1 MPPHS
6 HPPPVRRILAATDF
20 SRASDLAL
28 QRAARLAHQFGARLT
43 LLHVL
48 PASPLGEAWELL
60 AGIFQ
65 DNPSVSDGT
74 EARSTAEAELAHRA
88 ERLAS
93 EYRLEIGTQVL
104 DGRAARQIAEHARE
118 QADIDLIVIGAH
130 GQHALRDFFVGST
143 AQKLLRL
150 APCGVLL
157 VRQPPAF
164 DYERILLPTDFS
176 AASREAADW
185 ARRSFTGAHFHLAHS
200 FELPYLGKLHY
211 AGVSDDV
218 IEHYHEEARSRLR
231 RALADFADT
240 AGFEHDEVTP
250 KVLQGY
256 APSHLVEL
264 AADIEADLLVTA
276 TSGKSGAEHLFLGSV
291 SLHLALESSCDVL
304 LARPAALSPD

>member
-1 MPPHS
+1 MSPPIRH
-6 HPPPVRRILAATDF
+6 ILAATDF

-28 QRAARLAHQFGARLT
+28 QRAARLAQQFGARLS

-48 PASPLGEAWELL
+48 PGSPLGETWELL

-65 DNPSVSDGT
+65 DNPSLADSSA
-74 EARSTAEAELAHRA
+74 ARATTEAELALRA
-88 ERLAS
+88 ERLGS
-93 EYRLEIGTQVL
+93 EYRLKIDTLVL
-104 DGRAARQIAEHARE
+104 EGRAARRIAEYARE

-157 VRQPPAF
+157 VRQPPSF

-176 AASREAADW
+176 AASREAAEW
-185 ARRSFTGAHFHLAHS
+185 ARCNFAGAHFHLAHS
-200 FELPYLGKLHY
+200 FELPYLGKLQY
-211 AGVSDDV
+211 AGVSEELID
-218 IEHYHEEARSRLR
+218 HYNEEARTRLR
-231 RALADFADT
+231 RALADFAAS
-240 AGFEHDEVTP
+240 AGFERDEVTQ

-264 AADIEADLLVTA
+264 AADIEADLLLTA
-276 TSGKSGAEHLFLGSV
+276 ASGKSGAEHLFLGSV

-304 LARPAALSPD
+304 VARPTALTA